1 MKTTRREFVTA
12 GLVSA
17 VGLSLG
23 FPAYLRRASAA
34 EPIKI
39 GLPAALS
46 GGNAQYGVQA
56 KRACE
61 LFAKEMKAKGGVLG
75 RPIEFIYEDTGGDP
89 ATAVRKAQ
97 KLVEKDGVKFL
108 TGVVLSSEALA
119 VSAKCPEWK
128 VIFMSTI
135 NGAGALTAKSFQ
147 RYFFRVNTSGPMG
160 ARAVSLYLAESPMK
174 RFFALG
180 SDYAWGRDSVASFT
194 SQIMAAKKDIVATE
208 FPPVGTKDFASY
220 IAKIRQSRADGVY
233 LVLPGQDAT
242 IYLKQAHQFGLN
254 REVKPIMEIL
264 ELENMKAVGDAM
276 VGAIGSSRYPFT
288 VDTPK
293 NRDFVK
299 RFHELHG
306 LYPDMFDGETYEGLE
321 WLAQVIAKAGTDDV
335 SRREGDAE
343 VPDGRIL
350 VARGQPARAA
360 AQRAGAGGTPVPGVR
375 RALARVRDP
384 PRRQLR
390 ARCVLHDRRLPRLHD
405 GRADRLVLARARGGA
420 AGRRSA
426 RRAARVVHAALHL
439 SAPAD
444 LPAPPDVRARA
455 DPGRKRPRALRPDR
469 QGRGATAAAAGRD

>member
-1 MKTTRREFVTA
+1 MNTTRRDFVKA
-12 GLVSA
+12 GLVTGIGA
-17 VGLSLG
+17 TLG
-23 FPAYLRRASAA
+23 FPVYLRHAWAA

-61 LFAKEMKAKGGVLG
+61 LFAKDIKAKGGILG
-75 RPIEFIYEDTGGDP
+75 RPVEFIYEDTAGDP

-135 NGAGALTAKSFQ
+135 NGAGALTAKSWN

-180 SDYAWGRDSVASFT
+180 SDYAWGRDSVASFEK
-194 SQIMAAKKDIVATE
+194 QITGAGKEVVGKD

-220 IAKIRQSRADGVY
+220 IAKVKQSGAQGCY
-233 LVLPGQDAT
+233 LVLVGQDAT
-242 IYLKQAHQFGLN
+242 IFFKQASQFGLT

-276 VGAIGSSRYPFT
+276 AGAIGSSRYPFT

-299 RFHELHG
+299 RFHEMHG

-321 WLAQVIAKAGTDDV
+321 WLTQVIQKAGSDDV
-335 SRREGDAE
+335 EKVIEAWEDSPYEGLEGPFLMRKCDHQAVQLGFMVE
-343 VPDGRIL
+343 AAKDPKYPHLVPKIL
-350 VARGQPARAA
+350 ATYPGDKV
-360 AQRAGAGGTPVPGVR
+360 TPKCR
-375 RALARVRDP
+375 TEEF
-384 PRRQLR
+384 
-390 ARCVLHDRRLPRLHD
+390 
-405 GRADRLVLARARGGA
+405 
-420 AGRRSA
+420 S
-426 RRAARVVHAALHL
+426 
-439 SAPAD
+439 
-444 LPAPPDVRARA
+444 
-455 DPGRKRPRALRPDR
+455 
-469 QGRGATAAAAGRD
+469 

>member
-1 MKTTRREFVTA
+1 MRRRDFLKAAVA
-12 GLVSA
+12 GGA
-17 VGLSLG
+17 GATLG
-23 FPAYLRRASAA
+23 GRLYPRAAWA
-34 EPIKI
+34 QGPIKI
-39 GLPAALS
+39 GMPAALS
-46 GGNAQYGVQA
+46 GAYAQYGIQA
-56 KRACE
+56 KRAAD
-61 LFAKEMKAKGGVLG
+61 LFARDVKAKGILG
-75 RPIEFIYEDTGGDP
+75 RPVEFIFEDTAGDP

-108 TGVVLSSEALA
+108 TGVALSSEALA

-135 NGAGALTAKSFQ
+135 NGAGALTAKSFH

-160 ARAVSLYLAESPMK
+160 ARAVSLYLAESSMK

-194 SQIMAAKKDIVATE
+194 SQITAAKKDIVATE

-293 NRDFVK
+293 NREFVK

-321 WLAQVIAKAGTDDV
+321 WLANVIAKAGTDDV
-335 SRREGDAE
+335 EKVIDAWEDSSYDGLEGPFFMRKCDHQAVQPGFAVE
-343 VPDGRIL
+343 CVKDPKYPHPIPKIL
-350 VARGQPARAA
+350 ATYPGEKV
-360 AQRAGAGGTPVPGVR
+360 TPKCR
-375 RALARVRDP
+375 TEEF
-384 PRRQLR
+384 
-390 ARCVLHDRRLPRLHD
+390 
-405 GRADRLVLARARGGA
+405 
-420 AGRRSA
+420 S
-426 RRAARVVHAALHL
+426 
-439 SAPAD
+439 
-444 LPAPPDVRARA
+444 
-455 DPGRKRPRALRPDR
+455 
-469 QGRGATAAAAGRD
+469 